1 MNTHAKDKFA
11 DKDKDKK
18 PRKGKGEAGREVKR
32 SSTDSSDEAGAK
44 SAELAM
50 IERVIKI
57 RRVTKVTKGGKNMN
71 FTALVVVGDGKGKA
85 GYALGKAPEVSE
97 AIRKAM
103 GQARK
108 RMVSLPVNGVTIP
121 HDIVGEFSSHK
132 VLLKPASL
140 GTGIIACFAVRAICE
155 AAGIHDILT
164 KVLSKSSTPLN
175 IIKATFDGFQNIKQ

>member
-18 PRKGKGEAGREVKR
+18 PRKGKGDTGRDGKRPAGEG
-32 SSTDSSDEAGAK
+32 DDAGARG
-44 SAELAM
+44 AEIAM
-50 IERVIKI
+50 VERVIKI

-71 FTALVVVGDGKGKA
+71 FTALVVVGDGKGNA

-103 GQARK
+103 GKARK
-108 RMVSLPVNGVTIP
+108 HLVSVPMKGSTIP

-140 GTGIIACFAVRAICE
+140 GTGIIACFPVRAICE
-155 AAGIHDILT
+155 AAGIRDILT

-175 IIKATFDGFQNIKQ
+175 IIKAAFDGLQNIKQ